1 MYSTLGTSQGVQR
14 QKSKKVRVSKGPR
27 LVHSFAVYLQ
37 TDALQF
43 IPTLRFKEIGVL
55 GTPGTQNHRS
65 PFFQNTTEMICRKKK
80 AQRRLELGRT
90 CTSGTCSSAK
100 KIFKFQIFCFGSFFI
115 QELSASV
122 QCTAHAQSTAH
133 AAHAAC
139 EPPKVPSAIAPQTH
153 LEEGSSVNFP
163 YHRQPIG
170 I

>member
-65 PFFQNTTEMICRKKK
+65 PFFQNTTEMKKK
-80 AQRRLELGRT
+80 ESPTKTGTRTNMYVRHLQFSQKNIQISNFLVTLRFFFYPRTFRICAMHSACAEHRARR
-90 CTSGTCSSAK
+90 
-100 KIFKFQIFCFGSFFI
+100 
-115 QELSASV
+115 
-122 QCTAHAQSTAH
+122 
-133 AAHAAC
+133 AC
-139 EPPKVPSAIAPQTH
+139 RV
-153 LEEGSSVNFP
+153 
-163 YHRQPIG
+163 
-170 I
+170 

>member
-1 MYSTLGTSQGVQR
+1 MKACVYSTLGTSQGVQR

-100 KIFKFQIFCFGSFFI
+100 KYSNFKFF
-115 QELSASV
+115 ASV
-122 QCTAHAQSTAH
+122 LFLS
-133 AAHAAC
+133 
-139 EPPKVPSAIAPQTH
+139 K
-153 LEEGSSVNFP
+153 NFP
-163 YHRQPIG
+163 HLCNAQRMRRAPRTPRMPRVNLLKFHRQSLPRPILKRDPA
-170 I
+170 